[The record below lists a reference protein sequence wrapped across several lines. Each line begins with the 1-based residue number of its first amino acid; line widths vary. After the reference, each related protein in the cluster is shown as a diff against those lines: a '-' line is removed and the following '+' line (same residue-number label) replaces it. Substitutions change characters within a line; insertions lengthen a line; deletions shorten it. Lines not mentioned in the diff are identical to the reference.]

1 MASVEELTKKEV
13 FSKRVWLCVYVNVCF
28 FIFSSLQ
35 SNFKILLWK
44 GNKNNLIQYPFIFD
58 SIDHTIS

>member
-13 FSKRVWLCVYVNVCF
+13 FSKRVWLRVYVNVLF
-28 FIFSSLQ
+28 FSSLQ

-44 GNKNNLIQYPFIFD
+44 GNNNNLIQYPFIFD
-58 SIDHTIS
+58 SIDHNIS